1 MLRRRGGVCS
11 TGRCSRRLLREPQP
25 PAPLLNWPGSPRTLT
40 VLCEMRLR
48 GWRSGLRAGLFVLAA
63 RSLLACLVCLLAI
76 VFVLWIRTAPVA
88 MLAPPQA
95 RRSEARRGGD
105 PGGGRRRGQ
114 QCFLCR
120 GSRAQCEPRQ
130 RFFAARQASSNA
142 PARSRP
148 VFPHQEVPLAS
159 SSRYTGISALVGH
172 KYPRFWTKHERAR
185 LAGSPLYL

>member
-1 MLRRRGGVCS
+1 MLSEAPSGATAAC
-11 TGRCSRRLLREPQP
+11 
-25 PAPLLNWPGSPRTLT
+25 PAAELAWVAADFDRP
-40 VLCEMRLR
+40 CEMRLR

-63 RSLLACLVCLLAI
+63 LVACFLVCLLAI

-95 RRSEARRGGD
+95 RRSGARRGGD
-105 PGGGRRRGQ
+105 PAGGRRRQQ

-130 RFFAARQASSNA
+130 RFFATRQALSNA

-159 SSRYTGISALVGH
+159 SNLYTGIGALVGH
-172 KYPRFWTKHERAR
+172 RYPRFWTKHERAR
-185 LAGSPLYL
+185 LAGSPAVPLMAALPRPHVL